1 MAIVKITDATFQETI
16 NEGLVLVDFWAPW
29 CGPCKMIAPILEE
42 LNAKVGDAL
51 TIAKINVDDNPEKA
65 GQYGVMSIPTL
76 KVFKNGEDV
85 GTFVGLRPLVELEA
99 IVAEHLQAN

>member
-1 MAIVKITDATFQETI
+1 MAIVNITDATFQETI
-16 NEGLVLVDFWAPW
+16 QEGLVLVDFWAPW

-42 LNAKVGDAL
+42 LSAKNGDAI
-51 TIAKINVDDNPEKA
+51 TIAKINVDDNPEKV

-85 GTFVGLRPLVELEA
+85 GTLVGFRPLAELES
-99 IVAEHLQAN
+99 IVAKHLQTN